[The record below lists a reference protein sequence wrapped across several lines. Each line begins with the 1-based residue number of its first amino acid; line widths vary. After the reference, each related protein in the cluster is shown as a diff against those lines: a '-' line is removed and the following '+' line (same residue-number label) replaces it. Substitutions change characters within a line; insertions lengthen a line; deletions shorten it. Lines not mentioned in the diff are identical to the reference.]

1 MIGNNKLVKT
11 FLLLICLFL
20 LNIIN
25 SQKYVNHQQD
35 VIYGYRDGMALVMDI
50 YYPKDNT
57 SKSGIIVLMSGGM
70 NSSPLWSHQAGERPD
85 VQHLLEEGFTVFA
98 TALSSQPK
106 YTTDESSSDIP
117 RAVRFI
123 RYNAGRLGVNPDRIG
138 VLGYSSGAHIGLMA
152 GLASPRPDPEA
163 KDQVDRVSSKVQ
175 AVVAYSPST
184 DLLNFGKTNTSI
196 IDHFSSFGYHLV
208 APFDYHEW
216 NPESYRFERVEEPQ
230 KLREYFQKN
239 SPVSFVSA
247 DDPPVLLIHG
257 DQDNL
262 VPIQQSEI
270 LVRVL
275 KEHKVTH
282 ELHVIKGRGHG
293 LAPQSKGESL
303 KAIGWFKKYLNQE

>member
-1 MIGNNKLVKT
+1 MAGNSIPSRN
-11 FLLLICLFL
+11 LLFLICLSFFSVV
-20 LNIIN
+20 N
-25 SQKYVNHQQD
+25 SQKYGRHLQD
-35 VIYGYRDGMALVMDI
+35 LIYGYRDGMALVMDV
-50 YYPKDNT
+50 YYPIENST
-57 SKSGIIVLMSGGM
+57 NRGIILVMGGGM
-70 NSSPLWSHQAGERPD
+70 NSSPLWSHQAGERAD
-85 VQHLLEEGFTVFA
+85 VQHLLEEGFVVFA

-106 YTTDESSSDIP
+106 YTVEESSSDIP
-117 RAVRFI
+117 RAVRYI
-123 RYNAGRLGVNPDRIG
+123 RYNSARLGVHPDRIG
-138 VLGYSSGAHIGLMA
+138 VLGYSSGAHVSLMA
-152 GLASPRPDPEA
+152 GLASPPTSPEA
-163 KDQVDRVSSKVQ
+163 KDPVDRISSKVQ

-196 IDHFSSFGYHLV
+196 IDHFSSSGYYLV

-230 KLREYFQKN
+230 KLREYFEKN

-257 DQDNL
+257 EQDKL

-270 LVRVL
+270 LVELL

-293 LAPQSKGESL
+293 LAPQSKEESL
-303 KAIGWFKKYLNQE
+303 KAIGWFKKYLNQD

>member
-1 MIGNNKLVKT
+1 MIGIDKPLKT
-11 FLLLICLFL
+11 FLSLICLFL
-20 LNIIN
+20 LNTIN
-25 SQKYVNHQQD
+25 SQKYGSHQQD

-50 YYPKDNT
+50 YYPGDNT
-57 SKSGIIVLMSGGM
+57 SKSGIIVLMCGGM

-85 VQHLLEEGFTVFA
+85 IQHLLEEGFVVFA

-123 RYNAGRLGVNPDRIG
+123 RYNAVRLGVHPDRIG
-138 VLGYSSGAHIGLMA
+138 VMGYSSGAHVALMA
-152 GLASPRPDPEA
+152 GLASPPPNPEA
-163 KDQVDRVSSKVQ
+163 KDPVDRISSKVQ

-196 IDHFSSFGYHLV
+196 IDHFSSFGYYLV

-230 KLREYFQKN
+230 KLREYFEKN

-257 DQDNL
+257 EQDKL

-270 LVRVL
+270 LVKLL
-275 KEHKVTH
+275 KEAEVTH
-282 ELHVIKGRGHG
+282 ELHEIKGRGHG
-293 LAPQSKGESL
+293 LAPQSKEESL
-303 KAIGWFKKYLNQE
+303 KALEWFKKYLNQD